1 MTSTDRAELDSA
13 LNTIEDLGRRV
24 TAAAE
29 RNAGTD
35 DESLAA
41 DLYDV
46 ERSLQAAA
54 RRLASVVRRLGD

>member
-1 MTSTDRAELDSA
+1 VTSTDRAELDST
-13 LNTIEDLGRRV
+13 LNTIEDVIRRV

-29 RNAGTD
+29 RNAGTS
-35 DESLAA
+35 DESFAS

-54 RRLASVVRRLGD
+54 RRLAIVVRRLDE